1 MKNKKIL
8 FASILLAT
16 IIASCSQPAKE
27 SATQT
32 TIITDTSKIQNAAFY
47 QCPMDCEN
55 GKTYADTGKCPVC
68 EMDLEKK

>member
-1 MKNKKIL
+1 MKNLII
-8 FASILLAT
+8 FIFLLSLYTGACNSSNTQQNTTQINSNTTNSKLVAT
-16 IIASCSQPAKE
+16 V
-27 SATQT
+27 
-32 TIITDTSKIQNAAFY
+32 Y